1 MADTTPRAFVSYSHA
16 DVDVLDRLNIHLKP
30 LIKKYK
36 FIVWDD
42 KKLRAGDKWKKEIE
56 TNLST
61 ADVIIVLLSA
71 DFLASDFVMD
81 FEYPRSLAMA
91 NDRGAKIVVL
101 MVSPCL
107 YDEFDIAEFH
117 FVNDPKETLQ
127 DVQDDNTAAK
137 HERILMRCASVIRD
151 YLNEAA
157 SSRPNMTDASR

>member
-1 MADTTPRAFVSYSHA
+1 
-16 DVDVLDRLNIHLKP
+16 
-30 LIKKYK
+30 
-36 FIVWDD
+36 
-42 KKLRAGDKWKKEIE
+42 
-56 TNLST
+56 
-61 ADVIIVLLSA
+61 
-71 DFLASDFVMD
+71 
-81 FEYPRSLAMA
+81 MA

-151 YLNEAA
+151 YLNEAVAKRA
-157 SSRPNMTDASR
+157 SMAETSR